1 MADWAGIRSR
11 FPHLEG
17 RVFLNTATAGLISRA
32 STEAVVR
39 HLERT
44 DQVLSSSIL
53 DCFTDIDRI
62 RGKIARL
69 IGAKSEDIAMSPSTA
84 HGLSILLNGIHWKA
98 GDRIVTFDNEFPDN
112 LYGASW
118 LERQGVEVLK
128 IPIHDLDAHLD
139 ERVRLVLISALNYTT
154 GLRAPIAE
162 LRAKLDRV
170 GALLYVDATQGC
182 GVIELDMRTMQPD
195 FLAVHGYKWMLS
207 PTGAG
212 FVYVR
217 PSVREWLE
225 PNIIGWRSH
234 VGWREFAKLHEG
246 APELSKTAERYEA
259 CVPSFPVYYAMEQS
273 IDLMLEL
280 MPAVIEKRALELAA
294 LVRAGVVA
302 MGGSVANADTPLL
315 ACSIPGVD
323 ADVLAKK
330 LAEQKILV
338 AARQGMLRVSLH
350 FYNDE
355 ADVARFLDAITTICS
370 GA

>member
-1 MADWAGIRSR
+1 MTDWPGIRSR
-11 FPHLEG
+11 FPHLGG
-17 RVFLNTATAGLISRA
+17 RVFLNTATAGVMSRA
-32 STEAVVR
+32 STEAVLR

-44 DQVLSSSIL
+44 DQVLSSSL
-53 DCFTDIDRI
+53 LECFTDMDRV
-62 RGKIARL
+62 RGKIAQL
-69 IGAKSEDIAMSPSTA
+69 IGAEGEDIALSPSTA
-84 HGLSILLNGIHWKA
+84 HGLSILLNGIDWKT
-98 GDRIVTFDNEFPDN
+98 GDRIVTFDNEFPDS

-118 LERQGVEVLK
+118 LARKGVEVVK
-128 IPIHDLDAHLD
+128 IPIQHLEAHLD
-139 ERVRLVLISALNYTT
+139 KRVRLVLISALNYTT
-154 GLRAPIAE
+154 GLRAPVAD
-162 LRAKLDRV
+162 LRARLDRV

-217 PSVREWLE
+217 PSVRQWLE

-246 APELSKTAERYEA
+246 TPELAQTAERYEA
-259 CVPSFPVYYAMEQS
+259 CMPSFPVYYALEQS

-280 MPAVIEKRALELAA
+280 TPAAIEKRALELSG

-302 MGGSVANADTPLL
+302 MGGTVANLNTPLL
-315 ACSIPGVD
+315 ACSLPGVD
-323 ADVLAKK
+323 AGLLAKK

-355 ADVARFLDAITTICS
+355 GDVAQFLGELRRF
-370 GA
+370 